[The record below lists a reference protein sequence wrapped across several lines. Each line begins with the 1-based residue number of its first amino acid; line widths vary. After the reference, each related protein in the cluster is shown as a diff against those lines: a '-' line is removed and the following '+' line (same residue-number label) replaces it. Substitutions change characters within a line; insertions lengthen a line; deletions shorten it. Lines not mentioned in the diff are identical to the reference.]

1 MVRGFCGA
9 EAGVINDIFSVQ
21 DKAVLITG
29 AASGLG
35 REMAIAFAEKG
46 ARVAL
51 IDRDADTLAKTA
63 AETTA
68 AFYVADVSQK
78 KQIEAAINDA
88 HAHLGSLDVVIAN
101 AGVTDAEP
109 ALLHDT
115 SDDVWNHVMNV
126 NVEGLFFTARASL
139 GLMVKQGHGKLITVA
154 SMFGLAAPAGLFPR
168 PATAASKGAIVNLT
182 RELALQ
188 YAPYNIQVN
197 ALCPG
202 FFRTPTRPR
211 SEANAKIMAEYTPMK
226 RIAEASEIKG
236 SVLYLASSASDFV
249 TGTTLVVDGGVLAR

>member
-1 MVRGFCGA
+1 M
-9 EAGVINDIFSVQ
+9 INEIFSV
-21 DKAVLITG
+21 KGKSVLITG

-35 REMAIAFAEKG
+35 REMAIAFAENG
-46 ARVAL
+46 ARLAL
-51 IDRDADTLAKTA
+51 IDHDAATLLKTA
-63 AETTA
+63 TELGASH
-68 AFYVADVSQK
+68 FVADVSNK
-78 KQIEAAINDA
+78 AQIETAIQNA
-88 HAHLGSLDVVIAN
+88 HEQLGSLDIAIAN

-109 ALLHDT
+109 ALLHETTDE
-115 SDDVWNHVMNV
+115 VWNRVMDV
-126 NVEGLFFTARASL
+126 NVEGLFFTARACL
-139 GLMVKQGHGKLITVA
+139 AIMVKQGHGKLITVA

-188 YAPYNIQVN
+188 YAPHNIQVN

-211 SEANAKIMAEYTPMK
+211 SEANARIMADYTPMK
-226 RIAEASEIKG
+226 RIADASDIKG

>member
-1 MVRGFCGA
+1 
-9 EAGVINDIFSVQ
+9 
-21 DKAVLITG
+21 
-29 AASGLG
+29 
-35 REMAIAFAEKG
+35 
-46 ARVAL
+46 
-51 IDRDADTLAKTA
+51 
-63 AETTA
+63 
-68 AFYVADVSQK
+68 
-78 KQIEAAINDA
+78 
-88 HAHLGSLDVVIAN
+88 
-101 AGVTDAEP
+101 
-109 ALLHDT
+109 
-115 SDDVWNHVMNV
+115 
-126 NVEGLFFTARASL
+126 
-139 GLMVKQGHGKLITVA
+139 LMVKQGHGKLITVA